1 MLISLQDTGAE
12 DAVADA
18 VESDVDAID
27 DVENVEVADT
37 AADVMSSEVDSGDD
51 DAVLAAGGVTYV
63 T

>member
-1 MLISLQDTGAE
+1 MLISVQDSGPD

-18 VESDVDAID
+18 VEPDVDAMN

-37 AADVMSSEVDSGDD
+37 AEDVISSDVESGVDDV
-51 DAVLAAGGVTYV
+51 VLAAEVVTYV

>member
-1 MLISLQDTGAE
+1 MIISVQDTGAE

-18 VESDVDAID
+18 VESDVDAMN

-37 AADVMSSEVDSGDD
+37 AEDVMSSEVDSGDD
-51 DAVLAAGGVTYV
+51 DVVLAGEGVTYV